1 MKKVSALILAL
12 TMCTAMLTA
21 CGGGSSTTTSST
33 GSAAPAPTT
42 SAATSEAGADEG
54 YKLVKEGTLTMAT
67 NAYFPPY
74 EYYDG
79 QDVIGIDADIA
90 KAIADKMGLELKI
103 EDMEFD
109 SIITAVS
116 TGKADLGLAGMTVT
130 PDRQK
135 NVDFSDTYANG
146 VQVIIVKE
154 DSAIAKPDD
163 LKGKK
168 IGVQLSTTGDLT
180 ATDEF
185 GKDSVVQYNK
195 GNDAVMALTQGQVD
209 AVIIDNEPAKSYVA
223 ANKGLKILDTEF
235 LNEDYAACISK
246 DNAGLTKAVNKAL
259 AELKADGTLQKIVDK
274 YIKA

>member
-12 TMCTAMLTA
+12 AMCTAMLTA
-21 CGGGSSTTTSST
+21 CGGGSNTTAST

-79 QDVIGIDADIA
+79 QDIIGIDADIA

-135 NVDFSDTYANG
+135 NVDFSDSYATG
-146 VQVIIVKE
+146 IQSVIVKE
-154 DSAIAKPDD
+154 DSTITKIDD
-163 LKGKK
+163 LQGKK

-180 ATDEF
+180 ATDKF

-195 GNDAVMALTQGQVD
+195 GNDAVMALTQGQID

>member
-12 TMCTAMLTA
+12 AMCTAMLTA
-21 CGGGSSTTTSST
+21 CGGGNSNTTAST
-33 GSAAPAPTT
+33 GSAAPAT

-54 YKLVKEGTLTMAT
+54 YKLATDGTLTMAT

-90 KAIADKMGLELKI
+90 QAIADKLGLKLKI

-135 NVDFSDTYANG
+135 NVDFSDSYATG
-146 VQVIIVKE
+146 IQSVIVKE
-154 DSAIAKPDD
+154 DSTIAKIDD
-163 LKGKK
+163 LEGKK
-168 IGVQLSTTGDLT
+168 IGVQLSTTGDIY
-180 ATDEF
+180 ATDDF

-223 ANKGLKILDTEF
+223 ANKGLKILDTEYATE
-235 LNEDYAACISK
+235 NYAACIAK
-246 DNAGLTKAVNKAL
+246 DNTGLTKAVNKAL

>member
-116 TGKADLGLAGMTVT
+116 TGKADRGLAGMTVT

-209 AVIIDNEPAKSYVA
+209 AVIIDNEPAKSYVE